1 MANHNLWPREVYK
14 VGKHLVLDID
24 ADSSVRG
31 EHFDYRRDE
40 KKIAAEAAL
49 DGLYVIRTSV
59 PAEASVPLRSATG
72 EFRAN

>member
-1 MANHNLWPREVYK
+1 MREDSGKNQYK
-14 VGKHLVLDID
+14 VGKHFVLDIN

-31 EHFDYRRDE
+31 DRFDYRRDE
-40 KKIAAEAAL
+40 EKIAAEAAL

-72 EFRAN
+72 ELRAN